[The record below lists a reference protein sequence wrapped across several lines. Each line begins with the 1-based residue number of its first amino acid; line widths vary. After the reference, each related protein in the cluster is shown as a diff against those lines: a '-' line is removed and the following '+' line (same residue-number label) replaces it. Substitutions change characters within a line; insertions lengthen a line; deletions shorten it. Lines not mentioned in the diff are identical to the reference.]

1 MRVRHAGRVCNG
13 IWCLGRLESNVYF
26 LEGRDSSFIIS
37 GGISAIIPDV
47 LNQFESFQI
56 DESRIAGLLILHA
69 HFDHLGI
76 VPFLKRRMPQLEVY
90 ASSRAWK
97 VLTNPKAIETI
108 NTFSSFTNE
117 LLGARDALSSIDA
130 EWRDDVKGSTLG
142 EGDTLD
148 LGSMTIKVM
157 ETPGHSSCSISAYV
171 PEIKALFASD
181 GGGIPFRDEIIPS
194 GNSDYTQF
202 QESLARLNE
211 LDVEYLCADHYG
223 YVTGDEA
230 RAFIGK
236 AIEAAKLFRELM
248 ETVYRRTASIDDAVR
263 ELVENTILTH
273 PDYFLPKEILTT
285 VYQQMMKHIAAM
297 SGGRQQVN

>member
-1 MRVRHAGRVCNG
+1 MRIRHAGRVCDG
-13 IWCLGRLESNVYF
+13 IWCLGRLESDVYL
-26 LEGRDSSFIIS
+26 LEGRDSSLIIS

-47 LNQFESFQI
+47 LSQFNSFKI
-56 DESRIAGLLILHA
+56 DESRITGLLILHA

-76 VPFLKRRMPQLEVY
+76 IPFLKRRMPRLEVY

-117 LLGARDALSSIDA
+117 LLGAKQSLSSFDA
-130 EWRDDVKGSTLG
+130 EWRDDVKGTTIG
-142 EGDTLD
+142 EGEALD
-148 LGSMTIKVM
+148 LGSMTVKIM
-157 ETPGHSSCSISAYV
+157 ETPGHSSCSISAYI

-194 GNSDYTQF
+194 GNSNYTQF
-202 QESLARLNE
+202 EQSLTRLNA

-230 RAFIGK
+230 RAFIGN

-248 ETVYRRTASIDDAVR
+248 ETVYRRTGSIDDAVN
-263 ELVENTILTH
+263 ELVENTMATH
-273 PDYFLPKEILTT
+273 SDYFLPKDILTT
-285 VYQQMMKHIAAM
+285 VYQQMMKHIA
-297 SGGRQQVN
+297 SVSEGRHQVN

>member
-1 MRVRHAGRVCNG
+1 MRIRHAGRVCDG
-13 IWCLGRLESNVYF
+13 IWCLGRLESDVYL
-26 LEGRDSSFIIS
+26 LEGRDSSLIIS

-47 LNQFESFQI
+47 LSQFNSFKI
-56 DESRIAGLLILHA
+56 DESRITGLLILHA

-76 VPFLKRRMPQLEVY
+76 IPFLKRRMPQLEVY

-117 LLGARDALSSIDA
+117 LLGAKQSLSSFDA
-130 EWRDDVKGSTLG
+130 EWRDDVKGATIG
-142 EGDTLD
+142 EGEALD
-148 LGSMTIKVM
+148 LGSMTVKIM

-171 PEIKALFASD
+171 PEMKALFASD

-194 GNSDYTQF
+194 GNSNYTQF
-202 QESLARLNE
+202 EQSLMRLNA

-230 RAFIGK
+230 RAFIGN

-248 ETVYRRTASIDDAVR
+248 ETVYRRTGSIDDAVN
-263 ELVENTILTH
+263 ELVENTMATH
-273 PDYFLPKEILTT
+273 SDYFLPKDILTT
-285 VYQQMMKHIAAM
+285 VYQQMMKHIA
-297 SGGRQQVN
+297 SVSEGRHQVN

>member
-1 MRVRHAGRVCNG
+1 MRIRHAGRVCDG
-13 IWCLGRLESNVYF
+13 IWCLGRLESDVYL
-26 LEGRDSSFIIS
+26 LEGRDSSLIIS

-47 LNQFESFQI
+47 LSQFKSFKI
-56 DESRIAGLLILHA
+56 DESRITGLLILHA

-76 VPFLKRRMPQLEVY
+76 IPFLKRRMPQLKVY

-117 LLGARDALSSIDA
+117 LLGAKQSLSSFDA
-130 EWRDDVKGSTLG
+130 EWRDDVKGTTIG
-142 EGDTLD
+142 EGEALD
-148 LGSMTIKVM
+148 LGSMTVKIM

-171 PEIKALFASD
+171 PEMKALFASD

-194 GNSDYTQF
+194 GNSNYTQF
-202 QESLARLNE
+202 EQSLMRLNA

-230 RAFIGK
+230 RAFIGN

-248 ETVYRRTASIDDAVR
+248 ETVYRRTGSIDDAVN
-263 ELVENTILTH
+263 ELVENTMATH
-273 PDYFLPKEILTT
+273 SDYFLPKDILTT
-285 VYQQMMKHIAAM
+285 VYQQMMKHIA
-297 SGGRQQVN
+297 SVSEGRHQVN

>member
-1 MRVRHAGRVCNG
+1 MRIRHAGRVCDG
-13 IWCLGRLESNVYF
+13 IWCLGRLESDVYL
-26 LEGRDSSFIIS
+26 LEGRDSSLIIS

-47 LNQFESFQI
+47 LSQFKSFKI
-56 DESRIAGLLILHA
+56 DESRITGLLILHA

-76 VPFLKRRMPQLEVY
+76 IPFLKRRMPQLKVY

-117 LLGARDALSSIDA
+117 LLGAKQSLSSFDA
-130 EWRDDVKGSTLG
+130 EWRDDVKGTTIG
-142 EGDTLD
+142 EGEALD
-148 LGSMTIKVM
+148 LGSMTVKIM

-171 PEIKALFASD
+171 PEMKALFASD

-194 GNSDYTQF
+194 GNSNYTQF
-202 QESLARLNE
+202 EQSLMRLNA

-230 RAFIGK
+230 RSFIGN

-248 ETVYRRTASIDDAVR
+248 ETVYRRTGSIDDAVN
-263 ELVENTILTH
+263 ELVENTMATH
-273 PDYFLPKEILTT
+273 SDYFLPKDILTT
-285 VYQQMMKHIAAM
+285 VYQQMMKHIA
-297 SGGRQQVN
+297 SVSEGRHQVN

>member
-1 MRVRHAGRVCNG
+1 MRIRHAGRVCDG
-13 IWCLGRLESNVYF
+13 IWCLGRLESDVYL
-26 LEGRDSSFIIS
+26 LEGRDSSLIIS

-47 LNQFESFQI
+47 LSQFKSFKI
-56 DESRIAGLLILHA
+56 DESRITGLLILHA

-76 VPFLKRRMPQLEVY
+76 IPFLKRRMPQLKVY

-117 LLGARDALSSIDA
+117 LLGAKQSLSSFDA
-130 EWRDDVKGSTLG
+130 EWRDDVKGTTIG
-142 EGDTLD
+142 EGEALD
-148 LGSMTIKVM
+148 LGSMTVKIM

-171 PEIKALFASD
+171 PEMKALFASD

-194 GNSDYTQF
+194 GNSNYTQF
-202 QESLARLNE
+202 EQSLIRLNA

-230 RAFIGK
+230 RAFIGN

-248 ETVYRRTASIDDAVR
+248 ETVYRRTGSIDDAVN
-263 ELVENTILTH
+263 ELVENTMATH
-273 PDYFLPKEILTT
+273 SDYFLPKDILTT
-285 VYQQMMKHIAAM
+285 VYQQMMKHIA
-297 SGGRQQVN
+297 SVSEGRHQVN

>member
-1 MRVRHAGRVCNG
+1 MRIRHAGRVCDG
-13 IWCLGRLESNVYF
+13 IWCLGRLESDVYL
-26 LEGRDSSFIIS
+26 LEGRDSSLIIS

-47 LNQFESFQI
+47 LSQFKSFKI
-56 DESRIAGLLILHA
+56 DESRITGLLILHA

-76 VPFLKRRMPQLEVY
+76 IPFLKRRMPQLEVY

-117 LLGARDALSSIDA
+117 LLGAKQSLSSFDA
-130 EWRDDVKGSTLG
+130 EWRDDVKGTTIG
-142 EGDTLD
+142 EGEALD
-148 LGSMTIKVM
+148 LGSMTVKIM
-157 ETPGHSSCSISAYV
+157 ETPGHSSCSISAYI

-194 GNSDYTQF
+194 GNSNYTQF
-202 QESLARLNE
+202 EQSLMRLNA

-230 RAFIGK
+230 RAFIGN

-248 ETVYRRTASIDDAVR
+248 ETVYRRTGSIDDAVN
-263 ELVENTILTH
+263 ELVENTMATH
-273 PDYFLPKEILTT
+273 SDYFLPKDILTT
-285 VYQQMMKHIAAM
+285 VYQQMMKHIA
-297 SGGRQQVN
+297 SVSEGRHQVN